1 MVLAAVIAAGLT
13 AAVCLLRLLLVKRE
27 IRRFTGYLRQYN
39 DGESAGKLT
48 IGMPDRDIESLAVE
62 VNRHTDLIVLANA
75 ERKRTEEEL
84 RQAVAN
90 ISHDLRTPLTSIF
103 GYIQLLDSKGLSDT
117 ERSDAL
123 GVIRKRTLRLQAL
136 LHDFYELAMIDSTD
150 YALKPARLRL
160 DKLLPEILMGF
171 HDQMKEKELTPTFE
185 LETRHIEIR
194 ADESALRRVVE
205 NLVVNA
211 IRHAVG
217 SLHIRLKVH
226 SGSAFLKLSNAAP
239 QLRGT
244 DTELL
249 FNRFY
254 MADASRSGLS
264 SGLGLSIA
272 RGLMG
277 KMGGMLTAEMQGD
290 TLCLICEWK
299 LL

>member
-1 MVLAAVIAAGLT
+1 MVLAAVVAAGLT
-13 AAVCLLRLLLVKRE
+13 AAFCLLRLLLVKRE
-27 IRRFTGYLRQYN
+27 IRRLTGHLRQYN
-39 DGESAGKLT
+39 GGESAGKLT
-48 IGMPDRDIESLAVE
+48 LGMPDRDIESLAIE
-62 VNRHTDLIVLANA
+62 VNRHTDLIVSANA

-103 GYIQLLDSKGLSDT
+103 GYIQMLDSDGLSER
-117 ERSDAL
+117 ERSEAL

-160 DKLLPEILMGF
+160 DKLLPEILMSF

-185 LETRHIEIR
+185 LETRRIEIR

-217 SLHIRLKVH
+217 NLDIRLEVR
-226 SGSAFLKLSNAAP
+226 SESAFLKLSNAAP

-277 KMGGMLTAEMQGD
+277 KMGGTLTAEMQGD